1 MFGQAQPSFGFGA
14 QPSYFGAIAAYMPN
28 PSSLAIILLV
38 AIIAYFTSS
47 TFFYGRYTVP
57 LPSYKSGFVGS
68 MSEGSQLSTKE
79 GFMIPKRSFLPPP
92 PDCTTDQANTILNV
106 FGGRKSTTEEGE
118 RDFVEFKHLLNKLSC
133 FKKDLVSPNYTVS
146 ATLKQPFI
154 TTHDVEAISETTG
167 RCFAKTIPPRDL
179 DIAMDKWS
187 DRGGFL
193 IRRLCT
199 SFSLK
204 DAEATQMETSFQ
216 TFLRDVYDT
225 ARDKCL
231 QKEPLDVSKRGP
243 RDPSPFSVRTDPQV
257 GEFNGYY

>member
-1 MFGQAQPSFGFGA
+1 MQPST
-14 QPSYFGAIAAYMPN
+14 SYFGAVAAYMPS

-38 AIIAYFTSS
+38 AIIAYFVSS

-68 MSEGSQLSTKE
+68 MTKESMGEESMGKETE

-92 PDCTTDQANTILNV
+92 PDCNTDQAKAILHS
-106 FGGRKSTTEEGE
+106 FEGISSTEEGG
-118 RDFVEFKHLLNKLSC
+118 RDLEEFKHLLNKLSC
-133 FKKDLVSPNYTVS
+133 FKKDLISPNYTID

-154 TTHDVEAISETTG
+154 TTHDVEPISETTG
-167 RCFAKTIPPRDL
+167 RCFAKTLPPRDL
-179 DIAMDKWS
+179 DIAMDKWT

-204 DAEATQMETSFQ
+204 DAEAGQIEKSFQ
-216 TFLRDVYDT
+216 AFLRDVYDT

-257 GEFNGYY
+257 GEFSGYY

>member
-1 MFGQAQPSFGFGA
+1 MQPSTSYLGA
-14 QPSYFGAIAAYMPN
+14 VTSYMPS

-38 AIIAYFTSS
+38 AILAYFVAS
-47 TFFYGRYTVP
+47 TFFHGRYTVP

-68 MSEGSQLSTKE
+68 MAEGGSDAE

-92 PDCTTDQANTILNV
+92 PDCTTDQATAILNT
-106 FGGRKSTTEEGE
+106 FNGISSTEEGG
-118 RDFVEFKHLLNKLSC
+118 RDLEEFKNLLNKLSC

-167 RCFAKTIPPRDL
+167 RCFAKTLPPRDL
-179 DIAMDKWS
+179 DIAMDKWT

-204 DAEATQMETSFQ
+204 DAQATQMETSFQ
-216 TFLRDVYDT
+216 AFLRDVYDT

-257 GEFNGYY
+257 GEFSGYY